1 LTNKKPE
8 ESQILG
14 GKTSAKVKDSLVNMK
29 IETISKD
36 AKVTLKFIGKCSKDM
51 VLKIEEADLQ
61 LRVFERDGLKFIW
74 NITERDQKRSQ
85 LIIQMYFISE
95 LDVSNDSDLDALEV
109 KVPKDLPIKM
119 TNNSCILQRETT

>member
-1 LTNKKPE
+1 M
-8 ESQILG
+8 G